1 MYIIKLCI
9 QVSAF
14 FDQYMLNLP
23 YVISVF
29 LFLESDMPIF
39 SHNTVVEPNEVRSLI
54 ANNSFCLNHCLS
66 AIVIEKRE
74 AIHRS

>member
-9 QVSAF
+9 QVSASY
-14 FDQYMLNLP
+14 DQYFLP